1 VVSRVVVFIESNKI
15 FALLISGLTYAI
27 FTFTFLFL
35 RSAITDIL
43 EKDVF
48 SLEELLEEDELLQEV
63 KSRNAKLIDL

>member
-1 VVSRVVVFIESNKI
+1 VVSRVFIFIENNKI
-15 FALLISGLTYAI
+15 FSLLISGLTFAI
-27 FTFTFLFL
+27 FTFTYFL

>member
-1 VVSRVVVFIESNKI
+1 VVSRVVIFIENNKI
-15 FALLISGLTYAI
+15 FSLLISGLTFAI
-27 FTFTFLFL
+27 FTFTYFL